1 MVRIRIKINVHDG
14 TSQKGKLIDC
24 ISEVEA
30 VVFKIIEG
38 REAFFLLTDTANMEK
53 RLKEEARQKFAD
65 HGLEVQFPPEYEA
78 GKTVMLRNVDTFI
91 SSMSEGGDAESAQEI
106 KR

>member
-38 REAFFLLTDTANMEK
+38 REAFFSLD
-53 RLKEEARQKFAD
+53 RYYQ
-65 HGLEVQFPPEYEA
+65 Y
-78 GKTVMLRNVDTFI
+78 GKTTER
-91 SSMSEGGDAESAQEI
+91 GC
-106 KR
+106 

>member
-53 RLKEEARQKFAD
+53 LLKEDASQKFARFI
-65 HGLEVQFPPEYEA
+65 LYQLSLVQYELP
-78 GKTVMLRNVDTFI
+78 T
-91 SSMSEGGDAESAQEI
+91 
-106 KR
+106 